1 MTENNLVRDIVRAS
15 NLVGKMTQLNF
26 IKSYQ
31 SNEETYSTA
40 TEFESDIYGF
50 FLIDYFLQTKPV
62 SPELR
67 QKYFGAIIND
77 LTNRHGSEL
86 TNENLD
92 DLIEFRFNEY
102 ADIIQSAGE
111 KWQQRANEVLEV
123 NLKGTKNRNTIAEI
137 YPMDIMGVMKEMPF
151 KMAFIQGQ
159 VQNMY
164 RASMIS
170 EGLNKGISL
179 DETTQ
184 QISKLENK
192 GNGKKKKEGCYIATM
207 VYGDYNS
214 EEVIVLRNYRDTTL
228 KNNFIGKYFIKIYY
242 SLSPI
247 FVRTFE
253 GNSWV
258 NSRIKRI
265 LDRIVK
271 KLNE

>member
-1 MTENNLVRDIVRAS
+1 MTENDLVREIVRAS
-15 NLVGKMTQLNF
+15 NLIGKMTQLNF
-26 IKSYQ
+26 IESYQ

-40 TEFESDIYGF
+40 SEFESDIYGF
-50 FLIDYFLQTKPV
+50 FLVDYFLQTKPI

-67 QKYFGAIIND
+67 QKYFGALIND
-77 LTNRHGSEL
+77 LINRYGSEL

-92 DLIEFRFNEY
+92 DLIEFRFNKY

-111 KWQQRANEVLEV
+111 KWQQRVTGFLEV
-123 NLKGTKNRNTIAEI
+123 NLKGTKNRNTITEFYPI
-137 YPMDIMGVMKEMPF
+137 EPMDGMEEMRY
-151 KMAFIQGQ
+151 KTAFIQGQ

-179 DETTQ
+179 DETSQ

-192 GNGKKKKEGCYIATM
+192 GNSRKKKEGCYIATM

-214 EEVIVLRNYRDTTL
+214 EEVLTLRNYRDTVL
-228 KNNFIGKYFIKIYY
+228 KNNLFGKYLIRIYY
-242 SLSPI
+242 SISPI
-247 FVRTFE
+247 FVRTFKS
-253 GNSWV
+253 NIWINALTKS
-258 NSRIKRI
+258 I

-271 KLNE
+271 KLNK